1 MCEDPT
7 RVCSVVKQ
15 LQATDLSCPAE
26 ALSRAFDV
34 IAQVWRTLH
43 QHFNSVT
50 QHCITHH
57 PLNCTAHTQ
66 HRLADSLD
74 SFGLGRRPWVV
85 EPTVVVLFTH
95 GGVAVTSKGTTTKLQ
110 LATGTSHGASL
121 CAEPFRWDSKLFVL
135 LLPSHTA
142 AQATKPGKSAAIKA
156 PLAAELS
163 ALCDKTGGR
172 CYSSTR

>member
-1 MCEDPT
+1 M
-7 RVCSVVKQ
+7 
-15 LQATDLSCPAE
+15 
-26 ALSRAFDV
+26 
-34 IAQVWRTLH
+34 
-43 QHFNSVT
+43 
-50 QHCITHH
+50 
-57 PLNCTAHTQ
+57 
-66 HRLADSLD
+66 
-74 SFGLGRRPWVV
+74 

-110 LATGTSHGASL
+110 LATGSSHGASL
-121 CAEPFRWDSKLFVL
+121 CTEPFRWDSKLFVL